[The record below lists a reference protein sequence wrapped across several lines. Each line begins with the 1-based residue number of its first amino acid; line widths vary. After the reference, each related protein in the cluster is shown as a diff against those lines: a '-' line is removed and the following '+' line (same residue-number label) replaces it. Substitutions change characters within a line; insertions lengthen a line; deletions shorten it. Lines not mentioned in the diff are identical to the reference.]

1 MPGFLGRAKH
11 RQNMTYKKLRLRT
24 IGKVIIE
31 TNFGPDLALLPP
43 RASSVTIP
51 KPDKLYGNPP

>member
-1 MPGFLGRAKH
+1 MRVELLGPIF
-11 RQNMTYKKLRLRT
+11 T

-43 RASSVTIP
+43 RASLVTMP
-51 KPDKLYGNPP
+51 KPDKLCGNPP